1 MTDKRKTEGA
11 DRAGEA
17 ERRELQD
24 QPLGGPRPA
33 GAQAGAARVA

>member
-17 ERRELQD
+17 ERRELTHQTLPTTD
-24 QPLGGPRPA
+24 VL
-33 GAQAGAARVA
+33 